1 MDPEELFRRIFGSQG
16 FGGFGGFSNQRQDYE
31 ESMHGFAPASEVK
44 KKKCSTLY
52 FLSLFK
58 KKSFI
63 SSCINS
69 FFFCLQTYYKQ
80 LKYFNHGI
88 LNIFHNKL

>member
-44 KKKCSTLY
+44 KKRNVLLCISYLC
-52 FLSLFK
+52 FK
-58 KKSFI
+58 KK
-63 SSCINS
+63 
-69 FFFCLQTYYKQ
+69 L
-80 LKYFNHGI
+80 YF
-88 LNIFHNKL
+88 